1 MARDENEACALIR
14 IRPSIQINRIMEHVL
29 DAMDDKRM
37 SWPLHGIYDT
47 LEAEQVRALG
57 PRQRFKCATKGLSRQ
72 RFIERQ
78 HK

>member
-1 MARDENEACALIR
+1 
-14 IRPSIQINRIMEHVL
+14 MEHVL
-29 DAMDDKRM
+29 DTMDDKRM

-47 LEAEQVRALG
+47 LEAEKVRALD
-57 PRQRFKCATKGLSRQ
+57 PRQRLKRATEGFGRQ

>member
-1 MARDENEACALIR
+1 MACDEYEACAFIR
-14 IRPSIQINRIMEHVL
+14 VRPSFQINRIMEHML
-29 DAMDDKRM
+29 DTVDNKRM

-57 PRQRFKCATKGLSRQ
+57 PRQRFKCVTKGLSRQ